1 MAVSASGIVDDL
13 MKGFLAVQKYMSR
26 PSGEKVGKVSS
37 EEESH
42 NSEHEKMVWST
53 MSATYTS
60 DSVSNTS
67 RRLLPAAWNAGIILL
82 AENTMCLPSGWKEKY
97 TLLEGMSSVFMSSN
111 ESSPLRLSTAPPPS
125 PRTYIIERFAL

>member
-42 NSEHEKMVWST
+42 NSEHEKMVCPFCGHT
-53 MSATYTS
+53 AFVLRATPHNLHLQT
-60 DSVSNTS
+60 
-67 RRLLPAAWNAGIILL
+67 
-82 AENTMCLPSGWKEKY
+82 K
-97 TLLEGMSSVFMSSN
+97 
-111 ESSPLRLSTAPPPS
+111 PPS
-125 PRTYIIERFAL
+125 KMLSG